1 MVVRPQELRVL
12 KGQVMGPGKNFQEL
26 IGVWAPFKVEL

>member
-1 MVVRPQELRVL
+1 
-12 KGQVMGPGKNFQEL
+12 MGPGKNFQEL